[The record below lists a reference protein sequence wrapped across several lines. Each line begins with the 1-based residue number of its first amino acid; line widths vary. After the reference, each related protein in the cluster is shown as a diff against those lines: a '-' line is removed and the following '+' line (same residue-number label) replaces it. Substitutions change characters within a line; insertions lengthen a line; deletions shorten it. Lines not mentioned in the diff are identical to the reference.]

1 MPGEGTIEVAKQS
14 MTGILFRKDTLFCGY
29 TPVDAQRFI
38 QNTDAIVSLRMVEF
52 VTLILEYSR
61 LAKHRKAV
69 CKAFRDK
76 ELTMILLAQFYSD
89 MLSIGWTALT
99 DIDGHI
105 EHFPPDATHQFALG
119 VRRTLEMQSSHDPIT
134 GHAFVVLYEGYGT
147 HLFVKLPL

>member
-38 QNTDAIVSLRMVEF
+38 QNTDAVVSLRMVEF

-69 CKAFRDK
+69 CKALRDK

-99 DIDGHI
+99 DINSNI
-105 EHFPPDATHQFALG
+105 EHSTFNATHQLALSIWW
-119 VRRTLEMQSSHDPIT
+119 TLKMQ
-134 GHAFVVLYEGYGT
+134 AT
-147 HLFVKLPL
+147 HYSVT